1 MGSRLS
7 LNTIEHMSTEE
18 PDSLTRRVID
28 VLTRTQGMKPGEI
41 QPDST
46 FEELGFDSLD
56 AINIVFG
63 LENAFEVKIENEVIP
78 GITDVRAVVE
88 QLRPLVAARPGDGR
102 ATTS

>member
-1 MGSRLS
+1 M
-7 LNTIEHMSTEE
+7 NIAEHMSTEE
-18 PDSLTRRVID
+18 PDLLTRKVIE

-63 LENAFEVKIENEVIP
+63 LENAFEVKIENEAIRD
-78 GITDVRAVVE
+78 ITDVRAVVE
-88 QLRPLVAARPGDGR
+88 QLRPLVAARPGDGG
-102 ATTS
+102 ATAS